1 MENEA
6 QLKQANRIV
15 GYFERHG
22 ALTIRELRVKG
33 VRIDLGQLRELL
45 AQLVAIGDVTA
56 QAAPSGATGGRPT
69 IRYAAVELR
78 RVNTTTPLS

>member
-15 GYFERHG
+15 GYLERHG

-45 AQLVAIGDVTA
+45 AQLVAIGYVAA
-56 QAAPSGATGGRPT
+56 QAAPSGAT
-69 IRYAAVELR
+69 
-78 RVNTTTPLS
+78 TTTRKKSPGRGSSRLLR

>member
-15 GYFERHG
+15 GYLERHG

-69 IRYAAVELR
+69 IRYAACR
-78 RVNTTTPLS
+78 IKAG